1 MAFFNARFED
11 FRLILSI
18 QGYQFIVRE
27 VGYWSPNLS
36 GIIQFN
42 CKISASRL
50 DTFSAK
56 NIHITENE
64 CHGIKVKKVVENGMA
79 SSDISSV
86 FKCLYQITKI
96 EGSIGVLESSEKK
109 ILLRSSIK
117 PVSGN
122 MLLNWMTSIY
132 Y

>member
-18 QGYQFIVRE
+18 QGYQLNNQFIVRE

-50 DTFSAK
+50 DT
-56 NIHITENE
+56 
-64 CHGIKVKKVVENGMA
+64 
-79 SSDISSV
+79 
-86 FKCLYQITKI
+86 L
-96 EGSIGVLESSEKK
+96 VLKTYTSPKTNVMGLKSRKLWKMEWP
-109 ILLRSSIK
+109 RQTFHQ
-117 PVSGN
+117 
-122 MLLNWMTSIY
+122 LLNVCIK
-132 Y
+132 